1 MKIYMDCCCLNR
13 PFDAQSSPTVHLEA
27 EAIKIII
34 SLCERGIFNLISSQ
48 ILKFEIENTPDIL
61 RRERLKILE
70 KIAKKTI
77 RITEEI
83 EKRAKYFETLGIQ
96 SFDALHLACAETEAD
111 ILLTVDKR
119 FLKKVRRIENLKI
132 EVKNPLE
139 WIKEVYYG
147 KDN

>member
-1 MKIYMDCCCLNR
+1 MDCCCLNR
-13 PFDAQSSPTVHLEA
+13 PFDDQTNPIVHLEA

-34 SLCERGIFNLISSQ
+34 SLCEQGILTLVSSQ

-61 RRERLKILE
+61 RRERLKVLE
-70 KIAKKTI
+70 ETAKKTI
-77 RITEEI
+77 KINEEI
-83 EKRAKYFETLGIQ
+83 ERRAKYFESLGIQ
-96 SFDALHLACAETEAD
+96 SFDALHLACAEMEAD

-119 FLKKVRRIENLKI
+119 FLKKARKITDLKI

>member
-1 MKIYMDCCCLNR
+1 MDCCCLNR
-13 PFDAQSSPTVHLEA
+13 PFDSQANPIVHLEA
-27 EAIKIII
+27 EAIKIIM
-34 SLCERGIFNLISSQ
+34 SLCEQGIFTLVSSQ

-61 RRERLKILE
+61 RRERLKVLE

-77 RITEEI
+77 KINEQI
-83 EKRAKYFETLGIQ
+83 ERRATYFEKLGMQ
-96 SFDALHLACAETEAD
+96 AFDALHLACAEMEAD

-119 FLKKVRRIENLKI
+119 FLKKARKITDLKI